1 MREFLTGAKL
11 GVYICDMV
19 ALIKAAQLL
28 LSLSILVVL
37 HEFGH
42 YWAARAF
49 KTRVEKFYLFM
60 NPGFSLFKKQIGD
73 TEWGIGWLPLGGYVK
88 IAGMIGESM
97 DTEQMSQPA
106 QPWEFRSK
114 PAWQRLIIMLGGI
127 IVNLILGFI
136 IYSGV
141 LFVWGE
147 TKLANEH
154 PVNVDPKL
162 EALGFQDGDRI
173 LGYNGET
180 LLYYGDLRMEGF
192 NNRVTQIDVLRDG
205 KMVSLELEQELGQT
219 FIDEGIR
226 RPFSLL
232 YPCEIAEVESASRA
246 GVAGLE
252 VGDRILAVG
261 DMQLPY
267 FETVR
272 EAIQSHPET
281 PIRLTVERGGKT
293 LQLDAVP
300 DSMGSLGFFAHPA
313 AHYAEMFTTTHLE
326 YGLGASIGAG
336 FTTAKE
342 TLQDYVRSMRFLFTK
357 SGASQVGS
365 LVTFGSIFDG
375 GWDWEVFWRN
385 TAFFSL
391 ILAFMNLLPIP
402 ALDGGHV
409 MFTLYEMIAGKPAP
423 EKVLERAQ
431 IIGIV
436 LLLSLMV
443 FALGNDFFRLF
454 TGGFG

>member
-1 MREFLTGAKL
+1 MREFLTGTKVR
-11 GVYICDMV
+11 VYICGMV

-60 NPGFSLFKKQIGD
+60 NPGFSLFKKQIGE

-88 IAGMIGESM
+88 IAGMIDESM

-232 YPCEIAEVESASRA
+232 YPCEVAEVDSASRA

-326 YGLGASIGAG
+326 YGLGSSIGAG

-431 IIGIV
+431 MIGIV

>member
-1 MREFLTGAKL
+1 
-11 GVYICDMV
+11 MV
-19 ALIKAAQLL
+19 ALIKATQLL

-60 NPGFSLFKKQIGD
+60 NPGFSLFKRQIGE

-88 IAGMIGESM
+88 ISGMIDESM

-127 IVNLILGFI
+127 IVNLILGFV

-154 PVNVDPKL
+154 PVNVDPQL

-180 LLYYGDLRMEGF
+180 LLYFSDLRIEGF
-192 NNRVTQIDVLRDG
+192 NKRVTQVDLLRDG
-205 KMVSLELEQELGQT
+205 KMVSLELKKELGQT
-219 FIDEGIR
+219 LIDEGIQ

-232 YPCEIAEVESASRA
+232 YPCEIAAVDSASRA
-246 GVAGLE
+246 GFAGLE

-261 DMQLPY
+261 DMSLPY

-281 PIRLTVERGGKT
+281 PVRLTLNRAGQT

-300 DSMGSLGFFAHPA
+300 DSTGSLGFFVHPA
-313 AHYAEMFTTTHLE
+313 SHYAEMFPSTHLQ
-326 YGLGASIGAG
+326 YGLVHCIGAG

-342 TLQDYVRSMRFLFTK
+342 TLQGYVRSLRFLFTK

-375 GWDWEVFWRN
+375 GWNWEVFWRN

-431 IIGIV
+431 VIGIV

>member
-1 MREFLTGAKL
+1 
-11 GVYICDMV
+11 
-19 ALIKAAQLL
+19 
-28 LSLSILVVL
+28 
-37 HEFGH
+37 
-42 YWAARAF
+42 
-49 KTRVEKFYLFM
+49 
-60 NPGFSLFKKQIGD
+60 
-73 TEWGIGWLPLGGYVK
+73 
-88 IAGMIGESM
+88 
-97 DTEQMSQPA
+97 
-106 QPWEFRSK
+106 
-114 PAWQRLIIMLGGI
+114 
-127 IVNLILGFI
+127 
-136 IYSGV
+136 
-141 LFVWGE
+141 
-147 TKLANEH
+147 
-154 PVNVDPKL
+154 
-162 EALGFQDGDRI
+162 
-173 LGYNGET
+173 
-180 LLYYGDLRMEGF
+180 MEGF

-326 YGLGASIGAG
+326 YGLGSSIGAG

>member
-1 MREFLTGAKL
+1 MREFLTGTKAR
-11 GVYICDMV
+11 VYICGMV

-60 NPGFSLFKKQIGD
+60 NPGFSLFKKQIGE

-88 IAGMIGESM
+88 IAGMIDESM
-97 DTEQMSQPA
+97 DTEQMAQPA

-192 NNRVTQIDVLRDG
+192 NNRVTQVDVLRDG
-205 KMVSLELEQELGQT
+205 KMVSLELDTELGQT

-232 YPCEIAEVESASRA
+232 YPCEIAEVDSASRA
-246 GVAGLE
+246 GVAGLQ
-252 VGDRILAVG
+252 VGDRIVAVG
-261 DMQLPY
+261 DMTLPY

-272 EAIQSHPET
+272 EAIQANPET
-281 PIRLTVERGGKT
+281 PLRLTVERAGQT

-300 DSMGSLGFFAHPA
+300 DSAGSLGFFVHPA
-313 AHYAEMFTTTHLE
+313 AHYADMFPTQHLE
-326 YGLGASIGAG
+326 YGFVASLGAG

-365 LVTFGSIFDG
+365 LVTFGSIFDA
-375 GWDWEVFWRN
+375 GWDWEIFWRN

-409 MFTLYEMIAGKPAP
+409 MFTLYEMIAGKPAS
-423 EKVLERAQ
+423 ETFLERAQ
-431 IIGIV
+431 MIGIV

>member
-1 MREFLTGAKL
+1 MRELLPGGGPGAYL
-11 GVYICDMV
+11 CAMV

-37 HEFGH
+37 HELGH

-60 NPGFSLFKKQIGD
+60 NPGFSLFKKQIGE

-88 IAGMIGESM
+88 ISGMIDESM
-97 DTEQMSQPA
+97 DTDQMAQPP

-127 IVNLILGFI
+127 LVNLVLGFV

-141 LFVWGE
+141 LYFWGE

-154 PVNVDPKL
+154 PVNVDPAL
-162 EALGFQDGDRI
+162 EALGFQDGDRV

-180 LLYYGDLRMEGF
+180 LLYYSDLRMEGF
-192 NNRVTQIDVLRDG
+192 NNRVTQVDVLRDG
-205 KMVSLELEQELGQT
+205 KMVSLELEKELGQT

-232 YPCEIAEVESASRA
+232 YPCEIAEVAPDSRA
-246 GVAGLE
+246 AVAGLE
-252 VGDRILAVG
+252 VGDRILSVG
-261 DMQLPY
+261 DMTLPY

-281 PIRLTVERGGKT
+281 PVRLNVERDGRQLT
-293 LQLDAVP
+293 LDAVP
-300 DSMGSLGFFAHPA
+300 DSAGSLGFFVQPA
-313 AHYAEMFTTTHLE
+313 SHYADMFPTTHLE
-326 YGLGASIGAG
+326 YGVVASLGAG
-336 FTTAKE
+336 FTTAWE

-365 LVTFGSIFDG
+365 LVTFGSIFDA
-375 GWDWEVFWRN
+375 GWDWEIFWRN

-409 MFTLYEMIAGKPAP
+409 MFTLYEMVAGRPAS
-423 EKVLERAQ
+423 EKFLERAQ
-431 IIGIV
+431 MIGIV

-443 FALGNDFFRLF
+443 FALGNDFWRLF